1 MYWVALPLPT
11 PLKPLSPLFP
21 LREHLFLL
29 LLLLLLLLC
38 HFPAPHS
45 SPSSSS
51 DPLSAT
57 PVPAAARMSSN
68 GICVRAHCRAHC
80 AHCRTPR
87 PSLQPARWLR
97 LCHWGKSPR
106 ASAASYLLK
115 MPRNAKKKAKN
126 TFDRKSPPEK
136 MFPFSKPPSLVLQ
149 RVTFLG
155 KVGGWW
161 LRHVSSVRSAGN
173 VRAAKRGQ
181 QPDTNTNTQIH
192 KYTNTQ
198 IQIRKIMGS
207 NQVS

>member
-21 LREHLFLL
+21 LREHLF
-29 LLLLLLLLC
+29 LLLLLLLC

-115 MPRNAKKKAKN
+115 MPRNAKKRLKI
-126 TFDRKSPPEK
+126 
-136 MFPFSKPPSLVLQ
+136 LLI
-149 RVTFLG
+149 G
-155 KVGGWW
+155 KVP
-161 LRHVSSVRSAGN
+161 L
-173 VRAAKRGQ
+173 KRCFLFPHLLLWFCKG
-181 QPDTNTNTQIH
+181 
-192 KYTNTQ
+192 
-198 IQIRKIMGS
+198 
-207 NQVS
+207 